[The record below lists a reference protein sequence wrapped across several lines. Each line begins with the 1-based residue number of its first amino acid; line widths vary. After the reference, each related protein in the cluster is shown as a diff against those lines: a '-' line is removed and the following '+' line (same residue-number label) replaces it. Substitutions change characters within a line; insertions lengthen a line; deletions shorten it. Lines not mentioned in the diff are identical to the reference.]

1 MEVMHDHNY
10 MYYINIMIPDM
21 FHIYQNLYHS
31 LGTLQFLCMV
41 CCLGTNQIVLVCTCG
56 FKFCEQAQ
64 KNE

>member
-31 LGTLQFLCMV
+31 LGTLQFSLYGLLFKYQPN
-41 CCLGTNQIVLVCTCG
+41 CLGVYMWL
-56 FKFCEQAQ
+56 
-64 KNE
+64 